1 MDELKKQY
9 QAQIEQLDSDNL
21 KIILT
26 DREKALEYAK
36 KGIEQLEP
44 EKLTP
49 EHIESIANEMQII
62 AKMILEERTKN

>member
-1 MDELKKQY
+1 MDELKKKY

-21 KIILT
+21 KIILS

-36 KGIEQLEP
+36 KGIEQIEP
-44 EKLTP
+44 KKLTP
-49 EHIESIANEMQII
+49 EHIESIANEMQIV